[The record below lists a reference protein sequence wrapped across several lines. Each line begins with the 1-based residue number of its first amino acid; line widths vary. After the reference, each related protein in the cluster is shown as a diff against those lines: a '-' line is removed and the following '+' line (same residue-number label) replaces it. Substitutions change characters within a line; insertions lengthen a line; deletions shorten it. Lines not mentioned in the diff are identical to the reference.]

1 MSAPP
6 RRSAR
11 ARKEV
16 RNEDATANLTDS
28 EDEAPSRRRKAPK
41 GAPKAPKAKPAPPP
55 PASADG
61 LAAAGLA
68 RVAGTGAVDSSPDW
82 PPGCRLRRLDGLS
95 WRSTLA
101 YVAVDFD
108 AAVHLQRLCR
118 RGAALARVLCAGGG
132 PPGWRIH
139 LSASVP
145 KRARDTLWRISR
157 PSPRM
162 AAHLAAGTCCLCG
175 KPWTGAVLEPWG
187 VFAHEACARPL
198 LAGLDYVKAPESDRK
213 RRLPRQLRDRLFATP
228 TGGARYDDLP
238 KTTLQ
243 GYGYYGVVEYDA
255 VWGMKSWVV
264 PDCFT
269 VDAALDACEAGRP
282 AGETAAAVA
291 AVKAR
296 VDAARRTH
304 DTARYR
310 EAAAA
315 RAKLERAGGDVS
327 SLTVPEIKLLFS
339 VFYSMDITGGKGGLV
354 ASLEE
359 RIKADPGGLEHTLD
373 EYLSRNEPGARYA
386 EATTGSPS
394 APAAQRAQQQPPDS
408 VLDANLADG
417 QTIEEILTFFP
428 PASPPGE

>member
-6 RRSAR
+6 RRSGR

-68 RVAGTGAVDSSPDW
+68 RVAGTGTVDSSPDW

-175 KPWTGAVLEPWG
+175 KPWTGGVLEPWG

-255 VWGMKSWVV
+255 VWANRCWAV

-296 VDAARRTH
+296 VDGARRAH
-304 DTARYR
+304 DAAQYR
-310 EAAAA
+310 EAVAA
-315 RAKLERAGGDVS
+315 RAKLRELGGVVRKLS
-327 SLTVPEIKLLFS
+327 VAEIKLLIL
-339 VFYSMDITGGKGGLV
+339 VFYSTICAGGKEFL
-354 ASLEE
+354 ASSLEAHM
-359 RIKADPGGLEHTLD
+359 KSNPLGLDRSLD
-373 EYLSRNEPGARYA
+373 DYVGRSACRGEPTA
-386 EATTGSPS
+386 
-394 APAAQRAQQQPPDS
+394 
-408 VLDANLADG
+408 
-417 QTIEEILTFFP
+417 FM
-428 PASPPGE
+428 